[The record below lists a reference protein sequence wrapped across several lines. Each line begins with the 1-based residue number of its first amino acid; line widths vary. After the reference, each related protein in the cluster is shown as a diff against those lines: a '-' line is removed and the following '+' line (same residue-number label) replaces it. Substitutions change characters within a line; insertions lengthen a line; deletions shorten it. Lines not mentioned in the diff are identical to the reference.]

1 MKSYDITII
10 NSRSLKCN
18 SGPAPGLATAEDLDR
33 LVAMSDQ
40 AKESFKAKNID
51 QWQKGEPN
59 RQVMEASIL
68 RSQLHVLEDTGQ
80 VVGMI
85 TIVPGPEASYASIDG
100 AWLNQEPYFAFHRIC
115 VEESMK
121 GRGLA
126 ARLFSEAEQ
135 YVLKTGVRKIRIDTH
150 PDNQAMQRALAKS
163 GYICCGTLVLTEG
176 SEAGD
181 LRVGYQKV
189 I

>member
-1 MKSYDITII
+1 
-10 NSRSLKCN
+10 
-18 SGPAPGLATAEDLDR
+18 
-33 LVAMSDQ
+33 
-40 AKESFKAKNID
+40 
-51 QWQKGEPN
+51 
-59 RQVMEASIL
+59 MEASIL

-100 AWLNQEPYFAFHRIC
+100 AWLNQEPYFAFHRVC

-135 YVLKTGVRKIRIDTH
+135 YVLKTGVRNIRIDTH
-150 PDNQAMQRALAKS
+150 PDNPRPCSAPGKKRLHLLRARLSSQRES
-163 GYICCGTLVLTEG
+163 SRRFEG
-176 SEAGD
+176 GVS
-181 LRVGYQKV
+181 KV